1 MTAPAYKTTWAAI
14 ADGARSLIL
23 VNQGTDAAPQ
33 LSLLAKDELDNPPAR
48 EQISDRPGRLSDSGS
63 GRKSATEQTDWH
75 QVSEDR
81 FVADLAGRLSKSA
94 ERAEFD
100 RLILAAP
107 PKVLG
112 QLRAALSRQA
122 AERVVAEIHSD
133 LTKHPVDEIERHIA
147 KAMAG

>member
-1 MTAPAYKTTWAAI
+1 MTARQYKTTWAAI

-23 VNQGTDAAPQ
+23 VNEGTDRAPQ
-33 LSLLAKDELDNPPAR
+33 LSLLAKDELENPPAR
-48 EQISDRPGRLSDSGS
+48 EQGTDRPGRLSDAGS

-81 FVADLAGRLSKSA
+81 FIADFAGRLNRSA

-112 QLRAALSRQA
+112 QIRSALSRPA

-133 LTKHPVDEIERHIA
+133 LTRHPVDDIERHIA